1 MPRRSPRAVLLWLGA
16 ILVAV
21 VTAAVVATDLA
32 ALHRRANTLGPLR
45 SVAVADH
52 ELTVGTTIGNAD
64 LTVRSVHRT
73 QLPAGALSPS
83 AARGRVI
90 AVPVPRG
97 AFIAGGNVAPRHR
110 TGLNGAIPPGMRA
123 LRIVVRDALRP
134 PVGSAVD
141 VLVTFDPGGGGTS
154 GEAPTVTAARGVLVL
169 GTDDAPAAVETGGGR
184 RVAGSSSA
192 GALGVTLLVTE
203 ADAPRLAFA
212 AATGVVTLALV
223 PPEEAADAE
232 HVNVGT

>member
-16 ILVAV
+16 ILIAV

-32 ALHRRANTLGPLR
+32 ALRRRASTLGPLR
-45 SVAVADH
+45 DVAVAAH
-52 ELTVGTTIGNAD
+52 ELHVGTTIRSDD
-64 LTVRSVHRT
+64 LTVRSVHRS
-73 QLPAGALSPS
+73 QLPAGALSPRE
-83 AARGRVI
+83 ARGRVI
-90 AVPVPRG
+90 DVQVPRG
-97 AFIAGGNVAPRHR
+97 AFVGGGNLAPRNR

-134 PVGSAVD
+134 PVGSGVD
-141 VLVTFDPGGGGTS
+141 VLVTFDAGGGGTS

-169 GTDDAPAAVETGGGR
+169 GTDDAPAAVETGTVQR
-184 RVAGSSSA
+184 SSPGSSG

-223 PPEEAADAE
+223 PPEDAAM
-232 HVNVGT
+232 VNP

>member
-45 SVAVADH
+45 DVAVAAH
-52 ELTVGTTIGNAD
+52 ELHVGTTIGDDD
-64 LTVRSVHRT
+64 LTVRSVHRS
-73 QLPAGALSPS
+73 QLPAGAVSPGE
-83 AARGRVI
+83 ARGRVI
-90 AVPVPRG
+90 DVQVPRG
-97 AFIAGGNVAPRHR
+97 AFVAGGNLAPRDR

-134 PVGSAVD
+134 PVGSPVD
-141 VLVTFDPGGGGTS
+141 VLVTFDAGGGTS

-169 GTDDAPAAVETGGGR
+169 GTDDAPAAVESGGGQR
-184 RVAGSSSA
+184 AVAGTGA
-192 GALGVTLLVTE
+192 GALGVTLLVSE
-203 ADAPRLAFA
+203 EDAPRLAFA
-212 AATGVVTLALV
+212 GATGVVTLALV
-223 PPEEAADAE
+223 PPEDAAPVVDR
-232 HVNVGT
+232 